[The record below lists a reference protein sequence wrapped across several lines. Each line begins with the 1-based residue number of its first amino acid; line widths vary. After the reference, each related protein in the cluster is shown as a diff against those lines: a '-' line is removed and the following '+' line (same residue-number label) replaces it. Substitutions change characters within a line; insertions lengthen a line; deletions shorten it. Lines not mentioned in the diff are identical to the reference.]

1 MNCRIV
7 NCDDCPHEDCV
18 LSDAEA
24 LERMKKEQNGSLTL
38 VPRSLLTEDQKRE
51 RANELRRI
59 RRAERKES
67 DPEYAERVKEYNRR
81 WREAHKD
88 YWTTYNA
95 MHREERTYR
104 AKKTAKRGR
113 DAKGHESSDQSG
125 QDAAE

>member
-7 NCDDCPHEDCV
+7 NCDDCPHEDCI

-24 LERMKKEQNGSLTL
+24 LERMKKEQNGRLTL

-59 RRAERKES
+59 RRAERKKS

-113 DAKGHESSDQSG
+113 DAKGHESSSQSG
-125 QDAAE
+125 QTAAG

>member
-7 NCDDCPHEDCV
+7 NCDDCPHEDCI

-24 LERMKKEQNGSLTL
+24 LERMKKEQNGRLTL

-59 RRAERKES
+59 RRAERKKS

-88 YWTTYNA
+88 YRTTYNA
-95 MHREERTYR
+95 THREERTYR
-104 AKKTAKRGR
+104 AKHKKRCG
-113 DAKGHESSDQSG
+113 E
-125 QDAAE
+125 AERGSAE